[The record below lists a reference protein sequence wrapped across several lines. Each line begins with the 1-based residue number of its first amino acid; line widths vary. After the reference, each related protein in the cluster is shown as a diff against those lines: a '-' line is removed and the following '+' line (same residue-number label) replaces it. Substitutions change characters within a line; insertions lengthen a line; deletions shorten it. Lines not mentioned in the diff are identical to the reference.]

1 MNLTLLN
8 VQIAYPSKQ
17 QINQLNE
24 ICVLNTINSTT
35 QSNTINQQS
44 QTLKTFKKK
53 KKNNVVSASRLTP
66 SSRWAFNPDPQ
77 NGLTGRSPQGD

>member
-44 QTLKTFKKK
+44 QTLKTFNIIKQIFYKACDK
-53 KKNNVVSASRLTP
+53 
-66 SSRWAFNPDPQ
+66 
-77 NGLTGRSPQGD
+77 GLSGKQIQEY